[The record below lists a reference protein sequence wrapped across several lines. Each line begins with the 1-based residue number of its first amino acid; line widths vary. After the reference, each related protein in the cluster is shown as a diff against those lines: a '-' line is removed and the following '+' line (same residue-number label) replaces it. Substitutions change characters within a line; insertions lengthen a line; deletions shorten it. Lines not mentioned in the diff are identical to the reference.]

1 MKKKNQKTKEYIWKH
16 IILLFITFS
25 LIGVTGCQQEPTSH
39 SKTVIVPQSKS
50 NAIEEEKSYD
60 SELTGVVKSID
71 TLTNTITVLDTAT
84 KFDIT
89 LSYTGACDVVNRYN
103 TIIAMSQ
110 IKLGEI
116 VDIGYISEEK
126 KAVKVHVS
134 KNAWEY
140 KGVDNLRIN
149 KSDKIMTIADNKYK
163 YSETLF
169 LSSGNDIIT
178 LLDINSKD
186 EVTVKGI
193 GGTIYSI
200 QVTKGHGYIR
210 IENYDDFIGGYL
222 ELGYD
227 VITQVTDNMLFV
239 MREGTYNLVMENG
252 ELRGDKRITVK
263 KDKEITVD
271 MGEFRIPPE
280 RIGGVEFAI
289 TPEGADL
296 YINETKTDYS
306 KPIELNYGEHNIR
319 VSLNGY
325 QDFTG
330 ILTVG
335 NAFQPLE
342 IALVPEQAD
351 PTKAPAITI
360 EGDDDV
366 VSGTEPDITEDE
378 EEEEENTTG
387 NNTENN
393 TTQNNTTQ
401 NNTTKDNT
409 NQENQ
414 NSETGT
420 NNNTNKNTN
429 KNTSNNTN
437 NNTDGTNLTDTSD
450 EKQSQ
455 TLPTKVTLD
464 EEHTMTIQ
472 APIGVEVYING
483 TYKGTTPVTMTKMIG
498 NLTVTFCREGYVNQS
513 HSVEVLDD
521 EQDVYYSFPSL
532 SKSNG

>member
-1 MKKKNQKTKEYIWKH
+1 MKKKSEKTKEYRYKQ
-16 IILLFITFS
+16 IILLFIVFILVGT
-25 LIGVTGCQQEPTSH
+25 TGCQQETTSY
-39 SKTVIVPQSKS
+39 SETIIVPQSKS
-50 NAIEEEKSYD
+50 KSAEEEKAYD
-60 SELTGVVKSID
+60 AELTGVVKNID

-84 KFDIT
+84 KFDMT

-103 TIIAMSQ
+103 TIISMSQ

-134 KNAWEY
+134 TNAWEY
-140 KGVDNLRIN
+140 KGVDKLKIN

-169 LSSGNDIIT
+169 LSSGNDTIT
-178 LLDINSKD
+178 LLDINNKD
-186 EVTVKGI
+186 ELTVKGI

-200 QVTKGHGYIR
+200 QVTKGHGYVR

-239 MREGTYNLVMENG
+239 LREGTYDLVMENG

-271 MGEFRIPPE
+271 MGEFRMPPE

-342 IALVPEQAD
+342 IALVPEQPD

-366 VSGTEPDITEDE
+366 VSGTEIIDDE
-378 EEEEENTTG
+378 EEEAEEGENTTG
-387 NNTENN
+387 NNTENDKTQDN
-393 TTQNNTTQ
+393 TTQGS
-401 NNTTKDNT
+401 T
-409 NQENQ
+409 NQGGTNQ
-414 NSETGT
+414 DSQSSETGT
-420 NNNTNKNTN
+420 NNNTD
-429 KNTSNNTN
+429 NNTN
-437 NNTDGTNLTDTSD
+437 GTNLTDTSG
-450 EKQSQ
+450 ENQSD
-455 TLPTKVTLD
+455 LLSTKVTLD

-472 APIGVEVYING
+472 APTGVEVYING